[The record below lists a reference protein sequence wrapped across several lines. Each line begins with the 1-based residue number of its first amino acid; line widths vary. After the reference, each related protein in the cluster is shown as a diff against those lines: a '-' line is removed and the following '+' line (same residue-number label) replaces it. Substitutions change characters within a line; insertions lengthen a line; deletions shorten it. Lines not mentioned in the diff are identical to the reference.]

1 MARIQ
6 RSLITYPR
14 EIDWNLP
21 VTSAFLII
29 LLDGVATADLN
40 ARNLDAAMLYRLVR
54 VSEFEL
60 EDGGESEQNEETAQ
74 LCPDYFRK
82 ASPDKIND
90 VDVLTSG
97 EDEGQ

>member
-1 MARIQ
+1 M
-6 RSLITYPR
+6 T
-14 EIDWNLP
+14 N
-21 VTSAFLII
+21 AFLII

-40 ARNLDAAMLYRLVR
+40 AKNLDAAMLHRLAR
-54 VSEFEL
+54 LSNFEL
-60 EDGGESEQNEETAQ
+60 EDGGESEQNKETAQ

-82 ASPDKIND
+82 AGPNKIND